1 MEMLNNSVFFSVLI
15 TLIAF
20 EIGTWIRNKT
30 KLVIASPLL
39 LATAIVIVALLAL
52 KIDYDTYSKGAAYI
66 SYLLTPATVC
76 LAVPLYERLE
86 LLKKNML
93 AVVLS
98 VSIGIAL
105 GLLSIF
111 GLSLLFKLEY
121 EHYAT
126 LLPKS
131 ITTAIGLD
139 LSKELGGIPNITAA
153 VIAITGIFGNLSA
166 GFVMKVFRITA
177 PIAQGLGIG
186 TGAHAMGTVKAIE
199 MGKTQGAMSS
209 LALVV
214 AGIVTVLLAPVF
226 SRCF

>member
-86 LLKKNML
+86 LLKNNML
-93 AVVLS
+93 AVGLS

-166 GFVMKVFRITA
+166 GFVMKVFRITD

-226 SRCF
+226 SRFF

>member
-166 GFVMKVFRITA
+166 GFVMKVFRITD

-226 SRCF
+226 SRFF

>member
-86 LLKKNML
+86 LLKNNML

-166 GFVMKVFRITA
+166 GFVMKVFRITD

-226 SRCF
+226 SRFF

>member
-1 MEMLNNSVFFSVLI
+1 MFNNSVFFSVLL

-39 LATAIVIVALLAL
+39 LATAIVISVLLIL
-52 KIDYDTYSKGAAYI
+52 KIDYDTYSLGAAYI

-76 LAVPLYERLE
+76 LAVPLYEKLE
-86 LLKKNML
+86 LLKNNLL

-153 VIAITGIFGNLSA
+153 VIAITGIFGKICA
-166 GFVMKVFRITA
+166 GLVMKLFRITD

-186 TGAHAMGTVKAIE
+186 TAAHAMGTVKAIE

-214 AGIVTVLLAPVF
+214 AGIVTVLLSPVF
-226 SRCF
+226 SKCF

>member
-166 GFVMKVFRITA
+166 GFVMKIFRITD

-226 SRCF
+226 SRFF

>member
-166 GFVMKVFRITA
+166 GFVMKIFRITD

-199 MGKTQGAMSS
+199 IGKTQGAMSS

-226 SRCF
+226 SRFF

>member
-1 MEMLNNSVFFSVLI
+1 MFNNSVFFSVLL

-166 GFVMKVFRITA
+166 GFVMKIFRITD

-226 SRCF
+226 SRFF